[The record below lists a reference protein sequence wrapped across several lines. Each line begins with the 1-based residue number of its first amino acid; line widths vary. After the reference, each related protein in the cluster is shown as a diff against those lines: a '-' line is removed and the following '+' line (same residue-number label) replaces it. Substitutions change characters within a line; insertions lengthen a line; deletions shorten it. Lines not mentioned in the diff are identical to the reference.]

1 VKPIKIEPK
10 NAQKIEAE
18 LLAVNGKSE
27 AHTMTLFSEVSE
39 VSELFVNDLGR
50 LGLPKSQQAGAIIYF
65 ESGGVVP
72 NSYKYSRTATRIEL
86 SVKKSGVF
94 LCSIEKRTIYQGGGG
109 FSKPS
114 ITEDQEKYIL
124 EKLKSKFSV
133 IRVSNECKV

>member
-1 VKPIKIEPK
+1 MKPIKIEPK

-18 LLAVNGKSE
+18 LFAVNGKSD

-39 VSELFVNDLGR
+39 VSKQFTNNLER
-50 LGLPKSQQAGAIIYF
+50 LGLPKSHQVGATIYF
-65 ESGGVVP
+65 ESGGIVP

-86 SVKKSGVF
+86 HIKKSGVF
-94 LCSIEKRTIYQGGGG
+94 LCSIEKRTIYKESQG

-114 ITEDQEKYIL
+114 ITEEQEKYII

-133 IRVSNECKV
+133 IRASNNNS